1 MESSSIKDKTQRQ
14 ELKKEIGKLAFF
26 SLAFG
31 SMIGV
36 GWVTAM
42 GSWLNDAGPIGA
54 ALAFAAGGSMMLLIG
69 LCYAEVT
76 SMLPLAGGEVSYAYK
91 AYGTQKSF
99 IVGWFLAFGY
109 LSVSA
114 FEAISV
120 GKVLSYLIP
129 NLDFMPIYS
138 IGGDPV
144 YLSHILLAFGFT
156 ALITYINHKG
166 AGTATSF
173 QVVLTIAILL
183 SAVLLM
189 VAGFN
194 TGNFENL
201 EPAFGN
207 RELPWEGFLA
217 VMVTVPFWFVGFDT
231 IPQSAEE
238 AQTSVSPKLLGR
250 LILLSIA
257 SASLFYMVLIAST
270 GMVSPWRDL
279 LDADLTTAAAF
290 KDAFGGGWVTRVV
303 LITALVGLIT
313 SWNGFFLACSR
324 VIFALGRGNIIP
336 ASFGKTHSKHGTP
349 TNAILFCGAITF
361 ISAFTGRQ
369 AMVAFVDVGS
379 FCMAVAFLGVSF
391 SLLTLRKKFPKMERP
406 YKLKYAKLV
415 GYSSAIVAIF
425 ILALMLIPGSP
436 VALIWPQEWLILLF
450 VITSGAIFWK
460 VGTKSRNKISKKDRD
475 KNILEDYA

>member
-1 MESSSIKDKTQRQ
+1 MESSSKNKRQ
-14 ELKKEIGKLAFF
+14 TLKKEIGKIAFF

-42 GSWLNDAGPIGA
+42 GSWLNDAGPVGA
-54 ALAFAAGGSMMLLIG
+54 TLAFMVGGALMLLIG
-69 LCYAEVT
+69 FCYAEVT

-129 NLDFMPIYS
+129 NIDFLLIYS
-138 IGGDPV
+138 IGGEPV
-144 YLSHILLAFGFT
+144 FASHILLAFVFT
-156 ALITYINHKG
+156 ALITYLNHRG
-166 AGTATSF
+166 ASTATSF
-173 QVVLTIAILL
+173 QVVLTVAILL
-183 SAVLLM
+183 AAVLLM
-189 VAGFN
+189 ATGFSS
-194 TGNFENL
+194 GSVENL
-201 EPAFGN
+201 VPMFGN
-207 RELPWEGFLA
+207 KAIPWKGFLA
-217 VMVTVPFWFVGFDT
+217 VVVTVPFWFVGFDT

-257 SASLFYMVLIAST
+257 SATLFYMVLITST
-270 GMVSPWRDL
+270 GMVSPWEAL
-279 LDADLTTAAAF
+279 VGEELTTAAAF
-290 KDAFGGGWVTRVV
+290 KDAFGGGLLTKVV
-303 LITALVGLIT
+303 LITALIGLLT

-336 ASFGKTHSKHGTP
+336 AAFGKTHSKHGTP
-349 TNAILFCGAITF
+349 TNAIIFCGVITF
-361 ISAFTGRQ
+361 LSAFTGRQ

-379 FCMAVAFLGVSF
+379 LCMAVAFLGVSF
-391 SLLTLRKKFPKMERP
+391 SLLTLRKKYPEMKRP
-406 YKLKYAKLV
+406 YKLKYSKLV
-415 GYSSAIVAIF
+415 GYSSALVSSAI
-425 ILALMLIPGSP
+425 LLLMLMPTSP
-436 VALIWPQEWLILLF
+436 VALVWPQEWLILLF
-450 VITSGAIFWK
+450 VVVSGAIIWK
-460 VGTKSRNKISKKDRD
+460 IGSKSRKKTSDKERD
-475 KNILEDYA
+475 KQVLEEYA